1 MFRALLAAALLTVAV
16 APAASA
22 DPVALECVGTK
33 TTQYSPGLKLLPS
46 VQRIEYDAVFSPCV
60 GTATG
65 ASATQSS
72 GTTKVV
78 SCLSVGES
86 NPGLLQYVWTDGGSS
101 FFSYETTVQRPA
113 GQIIVTKTGTITA
126 GRYTGATV
134 VETTTGVTPNVAD
147 CLGQGVKSLPST
159 VTLSIVGA

>member
-1 MFRALLAAALLTVAV
+1 MFKALLAAALLTVV
-16 APAASA
+16 VTPAASA

-33 TTQYSPGLKLLPS
+33 TTQYSPGLKLFPS
-46 VQRIEYDAVFSPCV
+46 VQRIEYDAIFSPCA

-65 ASATQSS
+65 VSAIQSS
-72 GTTKVV
+72 GVTKVA

-86 NPGLLQYVWTDGGSS
+86 NPGLLQYVWSDGESS

-113 GQIIVTKTGTITA
+113 GQIVVTKTGTITA
-126 GRYTGATV
+126 GRYTGATA
-134 VETTTGVTPNVAD
+134 VETTTGVTPNVLD
-147 CLGQGVKSLPST
+147 CVGDGIKSLPSA